1 MLDRNLMELAH
12 RGVSFGGDLLSGHR
26 AHWRQWG
33 GVAFDAPDV
42 QREKDYLAASV
53 YAVAAGG
60 VPFVPGERHRL
71 VWSAYGGIGEKL
83 DRLSPLPV
91 PRPPTGDEMEALSP
105 PLFPCAALH

>member
-42 QREKDYLAASV
+42 QREKDYLAASA

-60 VPFVPGERHRL
+60 VPFVPGERPRL
-71 VWSAYGGIGEKL
+71 VWSAYGGIRKNTG
-83 DRLSPLPV
+83 RVPPLPV
-91 PRPPTGDEMEALSP
+91 TR
-105 PLFPCAALH
+105 AAHAQRSGARRT